1 MDNNI
6 EPTSTHDL
14 DLENGIPQ
22 QKSGMVITPTIYED
36 NKNATASVPTAG
48 KDSNIAEACKFS
60 SAVAAIFDFDEKG
73 NRSVHEQHQH
83 DHSSPHSCKPITERP
98 LPPSYLR
105 IILRELDPRDFD
117 DDSPMKNFEAG
128 FQTGFRIARKVQ
140 DDVYIQS
147 EFNKEVQAFSHRLLS
162 GKSNRVSSPLAY
174 RIRELFGLWAKDH
187 DGWFWMDDPVFED
200 IGLEMAIMN
209 SPRLFRRSHIL
220 YLTAQG
226 SPFLILPSTMKI
238 DNASE
243 EHLQGRVYLLKCRC
257 RFIPP
262 TYFFLSRV

>member
-6 EPTSTHDL
+6 EPILTHGL

-22 QKSGMVITPTIYED
+22 QNSGMVTTPTIYED
-36 NKNATASVPTAG
+36 RKITTASVQTAS
-48 KDSNIAEACKFS
+48 KDNHIAVS
-60 SAVAAIFDFDEKG
+60 SAAAAIFDFDENG
-73 NRSVHEQHQH
+73 NRFVHEQHQH

-105 IILRELDPRDFD
+105 IILRKLDPRDFD
-117 DDSPMKNFEAG
+117 DDSPMKNFEPG
-128 FQTGFRIARKVQ
+128 FQTGFQIARKKH
-140 DDVYIQS
+140 DDVYNQS
-147 EFNKEVQAFSHRLLS
+147 EFDEEAQAFFHRLLL

-174 RIRELFGLWAKDH
+174 RIWELFGLWAKDH
-187 DGWFWMDDPVFED
+187 DGWFWMDDPIFED
-200 IGLEMAIMN
+200 IGLELAIMN

-238 DNASE
+238 DNTSE
-243 EHLQGRVYLLKCRC
+243 GHLQGMVYLLIRRC
-257 RFIPP
+257 RFIPQ
-262 TYFFLSRV
+262 TDFYLSRV